1 MRTPHGIVAHDHAQ
15 LIPVLP
21 PAYPLRVARRVDPED
36 VVGASEIAERL
47 GVSSSVVH
55 DWQRR
60 YEDFPNPLLRL
71 RMGLLWHWPDVEAW
85 ARSTG
90 RAEAAH

>member
-1 MRTPHGIVAHDHAQ
+1 MAPK
-15 LIPVLP
+15 
-21 PAYPLRVARRVDPED
+21 VDPED
-36 VVGASEIAERL
+36 IVGASEIAERL

-60 YEDFPNPLLRL
+60 YDEFPSPVIRL
-71 RMGLLWHWPDVEAW
+71 RMGLLWLWNDVETW

-90 RAEAAH
+90 RLVDQ

>member
-1 MRTPHGIVAHDHAQ
+1 MAI
-15 LIPVLP
+15 LIEP
-21 PAYPLRVARRVDPED
+21 DD
-36 VVGASEIAERL
+36 IVGASEIADRL

-60 YEDFPNPLLRL
+60 YDDFPDPLRRL
-71 RMGLLWHWPDVEAW
+71 RMGLLWSWPEVLAW

-90 RAEAAH
+90 RSG